1 MMHRLEHIATIIA
14 DIGEIFSFVAPFTYI
29 PLFVCLI
36 FSEWNMFVPM
46 AAVPFVFFIL
56 GNLLKRIP
64 RETCKM
70 HLSTAFCSV
79 ALFWFLSAM
88 VSGIPFILGL
98 NMGFTDALFEGMA
111 GWTGTAFTMMR
122 SLDTA
127 PRTLLFWR
135 SYMQWISGLGIVAF
149 ALAMTSS
156 TGLLRSKIFRTESR
170 NEPLMPGVIM
180 TGRALWKIYILLTF
194 IAIGLI
200 LFTGLSLW
208 DAVNLALSAVSTG
221 GFTIHQGG
229 IPYYHNI
236 ALELIL
242 IPIMIAGALP
252 FKLYYL
258 VKENRRLSLFGGE
271 QVKLFFIIMAIGIA
285 VLSFDFV
292 FFNGMAVLPALHLG
306 LFMTTSALTTTGFQI
321 ANIHGWA
328 GVTLLFLT
336 MFVFIGGASGST
348 AGGIKLKRVAIA
360 YRALVW
366 WFSRLF
372 VSGKVLIPFR
382 IEGRVIP
389 RATAELETA
398 KNMLVII
405 LSVIVIFIGT
415 LAVLQFHITTFSLMD
430 VLFDVV
436 SAFSTC
442 GLNTGYVSPIMPV
455 ISKWIFIVVMWVGR
469 LEVIPVVMLFVALFH
484 GSDRVV

>member
-1 MMHRLEHIATIIA
+1 MQRFGYITTIIA
-14 DIGEIFSFVAPFTYI
+14 DIGDIFSFVAPITSI
-29 PLFVCLI
+29 PLIVSVI
-36 FSEWNMFVPM
+36 FSEWNMLVPM
-46 AAVPFVFFIL
+46 ATVPLVFFLL
-56 GNLLKRIP
+56 GTLLKRLP
-64 RETCKM
+64 RNKRER

-88 VSGIPFILGL
+88 ICGIPFILGL

-127 PRTLLFWR
+127 PYTLLFWR
-135 SYMQWISGLGIVAF
+135 SYMQWISGIGIIAF

-170 NEPLMPGVIM
+170 DEPLMPGVIA
-180 TGRALWKIYILLTF
+180 TGRALWKIYGFLTF
-194 IAIGLI
+194 FAIGLI
-200 LFTGLSLW
+200 LFAGLSLW
-208 DAVNLALSAVSTG
+208 DAVNLALSTVSTG
-221 GFTIHQGG
+221 GFTIHEGG
-229 IPYYHNI
+229 ILYYHSL

-271 QVKLFFIIMAIGIA
+271 QVKLFFILTAIGVV
-285 VLSFDFV
+285 VLSYDFV
-292 FFNGMAVLPALHLG
+292 FFNNMAILPAINQG
-306 LFMTTSALTTTGFQI
+306 LFITVSALTTTGFQI
-321 ANIHGWA
+321 ANPHTWA
-328 GVTLLFLT
+328 SVTLLFLT
-336 MFVFIGGASGST
+336 MLIFIGGASGST
-348 AGGIKLKRVAIA
+348 AGGIKLKRVGLA

-366 WFSRLF
+366 WFRRLF
-372 VSGKVLIPFR
+372 VSGKVLVPFK

-405 LSVIVIFIGT
+405 LSVIVIFVAT
-415 LAVLQFHITTFSLMD
+415 LAVLQFHLTTFTITEI
-430 VLFDVV
+430 LFEVV

-442 GLNTGYVSPIMPV
+442 GMNAGYVSPMMPV
-455 ISKWIFIVVMWVGR
+455 ISKWIFIVVMWLGR
-469 LEVIPVVMLFVALFH
+469 LEVIPVVMLFIALFR
-484 GSDRVV
+484 GSDRMA